1 MIKKVK
7 PHSEARP
14 SWLNNNGTR
23 HQRSSLV
30 WWWVEFYCP
39 AQSLGLVGGSSVVF
53 EAHRAIRITTRYYH
67 LKLLLLLIN
76 FQFIN
81 IEHVTNHRT
90 LSHFR
95 GFLRTSWVS
104 INSQTHTLFAS
115 ELGGGGKYLLQ
126 LFSFFYFF
134 FSLVSTQGHCR
145 TFLRFFYA
153 ARLLF
158 TVCFFLLG
166 NKIGF
171 HFRELRAFVRSEL
184 VLLLAEVS
192 HLRNPYLTAST
203 RRGAAAC
210 GFAVYFSFLADY
222 RRTTTHFFSSIG
234 LYEMAH

>member
-23 HQRSSLV
+23 QRSSLV

-39 AQSLGLVGGSSVVF
+39 AQSLGLVGGSSVGF

-67 LKLLLLLIN
+67 LKLLLLIN

-81 IEHVTNHRT
+81 IEHVTNRRT

-115 ELGGGGKYLLQ
+115 EPRRGRQIFAATIFLFLL
-126 LFSFFYFF
+126 LFFF
-134 FSLVSTQGHCR
+134 FSFNAGTLSN
-145 TFLRFFYA
+145 FSSFFFCCSIA
-153 ARLLF
+153 FRRLL
-158 TVCFFLLG
+158 
-166 NKIGF
+166 
-171 HFRELRAFVRSEL
+171 
-184 VLLLAEVS
+184 LLL
-192 HLRNPYLTAST
+192 
-203 RRGAAAC
+203 
-210 GFAVYFSFLADY
+210 
-222 RRTTTHFFSSIG
+222 IG
-234 LYEMAH
+234 Q

>member
-23 HQRSSLV
+23 HQRQRSSLV
-30 WWWVEFYCP
+30 WWVEFYCP

-81 IEHVTNHRT
+81 IEHVTNRRT

-115 ELGGGGKYLLQ
+115 EPRRGRQ
-126 LFSFFYFF
+126 IFAATIFLF
-134 FSLVSTQGHCR
+134 
-145 TFLRFFYA
+145 
-153 ARLLF
+153 F
-158 TVCFFLLG
+158 TFFL
-166 NKIGF
+166 
-171 HFRELRAFVRSEL
+171 
-184 VLLLAEVS
+184 
-192 HLRNPYLTAST
+192 
-203 RRGAAAC
+203 
-210 GFAVYFSFLADY
+210 
-222 RRTTTHFFSSIG
+222 
-234 LYEMAH
+234 